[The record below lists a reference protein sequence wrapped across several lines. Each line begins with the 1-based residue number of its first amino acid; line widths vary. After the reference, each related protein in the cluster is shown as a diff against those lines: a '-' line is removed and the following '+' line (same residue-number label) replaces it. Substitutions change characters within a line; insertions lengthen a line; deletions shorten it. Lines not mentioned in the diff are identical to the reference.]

1 MADPRPHYNPTE
13 VDALHRKAIVL
24 GTQRLLDRL
33 RAQHPRIV
41 AHLTRKQDQVQEQE
55 QAQ

>member
-41 AHLTRKQDQVQEQE
+41 AHLTRKQEQIQE
-55 QAQ
+55 QA